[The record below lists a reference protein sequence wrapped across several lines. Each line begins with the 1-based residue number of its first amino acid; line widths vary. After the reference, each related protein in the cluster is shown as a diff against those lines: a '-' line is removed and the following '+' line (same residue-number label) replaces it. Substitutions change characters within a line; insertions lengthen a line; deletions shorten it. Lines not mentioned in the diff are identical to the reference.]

1 MFEIGERPPQVPGIE
16 EALAALRKVGTA
28 TLGHLTDFGFAPG
41 LQPFRRPAK
50 VVGLAYTVH
59 IPRLDSSALHYAL
72 GQIRPG
78 EVVVV
83 DTTGE
88 TVRSP
93 WGGGVTYA
101 AKRAGAAG
109 AVVDGMLTDWEEL
122 MAYGL
127 DVWARGFT
135 SLTTR
140 NLGLEGA
147 LQVPVQIAGVVV
159 RPGDVVFADSDGVFF
174 LRPEDAGEIAA
185 RLQAME
191 AREPETRR
199 RLDAGEK
206 LGDISGA
213 VPKLD
218 ALREPGRPKP

>member
-1 MFEIGERPPQVPGIE
+1 MFTIGERPAKVPGID

-41 LQPFRRPAK
+41 LHPFKRPAK

-72 GQIRPG
+72 GQIQPG
-78 EVVVV
+78 EVIVV

-88 TVRSP
+88 SMRSP

-109 AVVDGMLTDWEEL
+109 AVVDGVLTDWEEL
-122 MAYGL
+122 MSYGL
-127 DVWARGFT
+127 DVWSRGFT

-140 NLGLEGA
+140 GLGLEGA

-159 RPGDVVFADSDGVFF
+159 KPGDVVFADSDGIFF
-174 LRPEDAGEIAA
+174 LNPADAGEIAA
-185 RLQAME
+185 RLAAME

-199 RLDAGEK
+199 RIDAGEK

-213 VPKLD
+213 VKKMD
-218 ALREPGRPKP
+218 ALRDPSRPKP

>member
-1 MFEIGERPPQVPGIE
+1 MFVIGERPAPVAGIE
-16 EALAALRKVGTA
+16 DALAALRGCGTA

-41 LQPFRRPAK
+41 LHPFRRPAK

-59 IPRLDSSALHYAL
+59 IPRLDSSAVHYAL
-72 GQIRPG
+72 GQVRPG

-101 AKRAGAAG
+101 ALRAGAAG
-109 AVVDGMLTDWEEL
+109 AIVDGVLTDWEEL

-127 DVWARGFT
+127 DVWSRGFT

-140 NLGLEGA
+140 GLGLEGA
-147 LQVPVQIAGVVV
+147 LEVPVQIAGVVV

-174 LRPEDAGEIAA
+174 LAPEDAAAIAA
-185 RLQAME
+185 RLHAME

-213 VPKLD
+213 VKRLD
-218 ALREPGRPKP
+218 ALRDPSRPKP

>member
-1 MFEIGERPPQVPGIE
+1 MFEIGERPPRIPGID

-41 LQPFRRPAK
+41 LVPFKRPAK
-50 VVGLAYTVH
+50 VVGLAYTIH
-59 IPRLDSSALHYAL
+59 IPRVDSSAVHYAL
-72 GQIRPG
+72 TQVQPG
-78 EVVVV
+78 EVMVV

-88 TVRSP
+88 TMRSP

-101 AKRAGAAG
+101 AQKAGAAG

-140 NLGLEGA
+140 GLGLEGA
-147 LQVPVQIAGVVV
+147 LQVPVQIGGVVV
-159 RPGDVVFADSDGVFF
+159 KPGDVVFADSDGVFF
-174 LRPEDAGEIAA
+174 LNPAHAAEIAA
-185 RLQAME
+185 RLAE
-191 AREPETRR
+191 IEGRWPETKK

-206 LGDISGA
+206 LGNINGA
-213 VPKLD
+213 VQKLD
-218 ALREPGRPKP
+218 ALRDPARPKP